1 MFQRWPFCHWIA
13 VIEDHFSRNIVGHAI
28 FDRSP
33 SAFGVSCW
41 LDQAFAAAGK
51 PKYLITD
58 QGMQFRNEYEQWC
71 KARGIGPRFGAIGQH
86 GSIAIVER
94 FIRSLKYEFLNRHR
108 VPLDPKVF
116 HRNVHDYVDWYN
128 TIRPHQ
134 SLGGRTPDEVW
145 NGTSKR
151 LPIFEPRARYPDQ
164 AREFSA
170 PKGTVLSLHIQ
181 CFGGHRELPVISIRS
196 AA

>member
-1 MFQRWPFCHWIA
+1 LER
-13 VIEDHFSRNIVGHAI
+13 
-28 FDRSP
+28 
-33 SAFGVSCW
+33 
-41 LDQAFAAAGK
+41 AFAVAGK

-58 QGMQFRNEYEQWC
+58 QGMQFRNEYAQWC

-94 FIRSLKYEFLNRHR
+94 FIRSLKYEFLNLHR
-108 VPLDPKVF
+108 VPLDPKIF
-116 HRNVHDYVDWYN
+116 HRHVHDYIDWYN

-134 SLGGRTPDEVW
+134 SLGGRTPEEVW
-145 NGTSKR
+145 NGASKR
-151 LPIFEPRARYPDQ
+151 PPVFEPRARYPDQ

-170 PKGTVLSLHIQ
+170 PKGTVLSLRAQ
-181 CFGGHRELPVISIRS
+181 QFRGHRELPVISIRP